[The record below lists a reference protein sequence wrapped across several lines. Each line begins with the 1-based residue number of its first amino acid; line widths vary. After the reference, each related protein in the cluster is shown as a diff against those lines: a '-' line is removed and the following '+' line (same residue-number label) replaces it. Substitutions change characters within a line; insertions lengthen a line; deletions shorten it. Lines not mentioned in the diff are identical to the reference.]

1 MVKLYSEIP
10 GKGFRKMRLYFIRHA
25 QSENNALYERTG
37 SENGRS
43 DDPRL
48 SELGKVQAQH
58 LAEFI
63 MNGFDPT
70 EKSNG
75 KGFAFTHIY
84 CSPMYRAIATGT
96 YISQALG
103 QPLKV
108 WKDWHECGGMYLTNP
123 ITGEK
128 DPRPGITLT
137 QAREWFPELLTE
149 GYIKEDGWWNRPF
162 EEDGER
168 DVRARR
174 VLKELLSRHGGT
186 DDCVA
191 VVSHAGFYVHFLTA
205 VMGLESLRPLWFRM
219 HNAGISRFDFET
231 ENTVLV
237 FHNFVSYLPPDLRS
251 V

>member
-1 MVKLYSEIP
+1 MK
-10 GKGFRKMRLYFIRHA
+10 LYFIRHA

-43 DDPRL
+43 DDPHL
-48 SELGKVQAQH
+48 SDLGVMQAKI
-58 LAEFI
+58 LAEFLA
-63 MNGFDPT
+63 NESDPA
-70 EKSNG
+70 EKKHH
-75 KGFAFTHIY
+75 KGFPITHLY
-84 CSPMYRAIATGT
+84 CSPMIRAIATGT
-96 YISQALG
+96 YISQAIG
-103 QPLKV
+103 KPLEV

-123 ITGEK
+123 DTGEK
-128 DPRPGITLT
+128 ESRPGITLA
-137 QAREWFPELLTE
+137 QVREWFPYLSTQ
-149 GYIKEDGWWNRPF
+149 GYIRENGWWNRPF

-174 VLKELLSRHGGT
+174 VLNELLKRHGGT
-186 DDCVA
+186 NDCVA

-219 HNAGISRFDFET
+219 NNAGITKVDFEND
-231 ENTVLV
+231 EAILV